1 MHAVFRISL
10 AIANSWI
17 AYFRNAMD
25 TEKILSSAERRA
37 LIESLPA
44 MRPKPP
50 ETDRSSVAQW
60 NRRYQEFD
68 QLIGMT
74 LDAIAAN
81 LSMEGEALQSAL
93 VALVDK
99 HKAETQSVST
109 DRRRTLDPAWQ
120 MAERAV
126 EMVRTGGATQTD
138 EARAELN

>member
-1 MHAVFRISL
+1 M
-10 AIANSWI
+10 N
-17 AYFRNAMD
+17 
-25 TEKILSSAERRA
+25 TEKILSSAERRT

-50 ETDRSSVAQW
+50 DTDRSSVAQW

-68 QLIGMT
+68 QLIGIT

-81 LSMEGEALQSAL
+81 LSMEDEALQVAL

-99 HKAETQSVST
+99 HNAETQRVST

-120 MAERAV
+120 MAERVA
-126 EMVRTGGATQTD
+126 EMVRTGGANQTG
-138 EARAELN
+138 